1 MSITSCIREF
11 PGGLPCPT
19 PASPPTS
26 ISWPRAPA
34 SPQPDSWHRFPDL
47 LNHNKNVR
55 PPASLLSFC
64 VWIFAFSEEELKGS
78 TDLRARVGHPGDITL
93 TISFEIAGIFYLF
106 FAKLH
111 RGSVFANVQVFVV
124 DFFLQIL
131 QSVVEDHFLYAI
143 LQVVPP
149 VNFFIANCSFE
160 HFLLIVYLQILQFV
174 VPDYF
179 VCRSSVG
186 PGGPLTD

>member
-1 MSITSCIREF
+1 M
-11 PGGLPCPT
+11 
-19 PASPPTS
+19 
-26 ISWPRAPA
+26 
-34 SPQPDSWHRFPDL
+34 
-47 LNHNKNVR
+47 
-55 PPASLLSFC
+55 
-64 VWIFAFSEEELKGS
+64 
-78 TDLRARVGHPGDITL
+78 
-93 TISFEIAGIFYLF
+93 
-106 FAKLH
+106 
-111 RGSVFANVQVFVV
+111 